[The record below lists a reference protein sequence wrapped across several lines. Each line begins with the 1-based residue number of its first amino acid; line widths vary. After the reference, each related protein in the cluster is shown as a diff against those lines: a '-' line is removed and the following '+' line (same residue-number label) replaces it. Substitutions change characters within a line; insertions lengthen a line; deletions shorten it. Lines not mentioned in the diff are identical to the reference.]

1 MGKNKQNCDS
11 ENINKGHKK
20 IAEAK
25 ISYSRAI
32 SSSLID
38 RELSDNHNPSI
49 NFLVVQYKLKKSN
62 ISNLIMMLDD
72 ENSFSNTGIIKS
84 S

>member
-1 MGKNKQNCDS
+1 MKKMGKNKQNCDS

-32 SSSLID
+32 SSSLFD
-38 RELSDNHNPSI
+38 RELSDNHNT
-49 NFLVVQYKLKKSN
+49 
-62 ISNLIMMLDD
+62 MLDD
-72 ENSFSNTGIIKS
+72 ENSFSNTGIIKNS
-84 S
+84 